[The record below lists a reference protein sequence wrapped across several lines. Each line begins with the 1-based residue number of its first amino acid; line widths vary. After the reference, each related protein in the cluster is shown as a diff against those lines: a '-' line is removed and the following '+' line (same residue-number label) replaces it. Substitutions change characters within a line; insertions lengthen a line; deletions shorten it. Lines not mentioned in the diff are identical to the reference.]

1 MKLNDINRIEN
12 FFTDDDIKET
22 KFIIDNRRWSFGSS
36 ANGFGTKFWKCN
48 FPPDCDLSKKVL
60 KRLEERYD
68 TKFKINKINVNGQ
81 TYGQDS
87 EFHQDDAHEDCYT
100 LLVYISDITP
110 KNFDSIGGCTDI
122 KMTEDSI
129 MSIEPYQKRALL
141 FKSYLTHRGMA
152 PCRKSDILRISL
164 AFKLQVIKNE
174 LPFIIKDCS

>member
-22 KFIIDNRRWSFGSS
+22 KFIIDNRRWIFGSS
-36 ANGFGTKFWKCN
+36 ANGFGTKFWKCT

-87 EFHQDDAHEDCYT
+87 EFHQDDADTFGLY
-100 LLVYISDITP
+100 
-110 KNFDSIGGCTDI
+110 
-122 KMTEDSI
+122 
-129 MSIEPYQKRALL
+129 
-141 FKSYLTHRGMA
+141 
-152 PCRKSDILRISL
+152 
-164 AFKLQVIKNE
+164 
-174 LPFIIKDCS
+174 